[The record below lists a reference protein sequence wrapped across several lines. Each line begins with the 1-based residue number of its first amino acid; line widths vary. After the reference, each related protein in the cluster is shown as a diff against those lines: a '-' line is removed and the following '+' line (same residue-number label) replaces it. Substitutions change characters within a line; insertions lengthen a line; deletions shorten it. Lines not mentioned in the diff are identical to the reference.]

1 MVDFRL
7 NYDTKKPTPPPHTH
21 FLGLAKPTVNRINY
35 LQRSGEEEEEA
46 AAEQRASAVLTEASQ
61 LQLA

>member
-1 MVDFRL
+1 MIQ
-7 NYDTKKPTPPPHTH
+7 KKQPPPHTHTHTHTH